1 MTHDDKI
8 IKRDFYFNR
17 EVTRKEK
24 IKFMGI
30 TLISNAATFYII
42 TLVAQLLSIMR
53 GMALH
58 VLLQALTLLP
68 IAVILPWIMT
78 TRAMRHIVS
87 RFYSLAD
94 DVDNWHK
101 KAISIVTLGEA
112 VRFGIGLLPTVFT
125 KFGMITSPVTYHIYS
140 LFYVVP
146 TGRYEEAIAGAGTS
160 FLDTAVFL
168 LIYILYFAI
177 YEFLFMKKFKKEVI
191 RNKNFLEATL
201 LERKKLDDMYK
212 NRINY

>member
-8 IKRDFYFNR
+8 IRRDFYFNR

-42 TLVAQLLSIMR
+42 TLVAQLLSIMQ

-146 TGRYEEAIAGAGTS
+146 TGRYEQAVGGAGTS
-160 FLDTAVFL
+160 FMDTAVFL
-168 LIYILYFAI
+168 LIYVLYFAI

-201 LERKKLDDMYK
+201 LERKKMDDMYK

>member
-8 IKRDFYFNR
+8 IRRDFYFNR
-17 EVTRKEK
+17 EVTRKDK

-42 TLVAQLLSIMR
+42 TLVAQLLSIMQ

-68 IAVILPWIMT
+68 LSIILPWIMT
-78 TRAMRHIVS
+78 TRALRHIVS

-94 DVDNWHK
+94 DVDNWRG

-146 TGRYEEAIAGAGTS
+146 TGRYEQAVGGAGTS
-160 FLDTAVFL
+160 FLDIAVFL